1 MAESTPSAQEE
12 PPLRVVFVCWG
23 NICRSPMAERVAE
36 RAAAEAGV
44 DRVEFSSAATSTEEL
59 CEPMDWRAAA
69 VLSERGY
76 RHDHHRAHQI
86 TANEIAEADLVIAME
101 DIHVRKMLAIAPGS
115 TNISLLTDHDPGAEP
130 GSGVPDPWYG
140 SPAGF
145 YGTLDAI
152 EAAMPAIL
160 ERVRELQ
167 NSTPA
172 DAVSDLPRKSDAR

>member
-1 MAESTPSAQEE
+1 MTETTASAQEE
-12 PPLRVVFVCWG
+12 RPVRVVFVCWG

-36 RAAAEAGV
+36 HAAAEAGV
-44 DRVEFSSAATSTEEL
+44 HRVEFSSAATSTEEL
-59 CEPMDWRAAA
+59 GEPMDWRAAA

-86 TANEIAEADLVIAME
+86 TANEIVGADLVIAME

-115 TNISLLTDHDPGAEP
+115 TNISLLTDYDPGAEP

-160 ERVRELQ
+160 ERIRELQ
-167 NSTPA
+167 STPPA
-172 DAVSDLPRKSDAR
+172 ALASDRPRQSDGR